1 MKGAKGVLIN
11 ITGGSDITLMEIDEA
26 VNIIREEV
34 DENAE
39 IIFGSSYDDSLSGR
53 IRVSIVV
60 TGIDDEAT
68 MQVLKTKDMGAYVD
82 LDAGKAEDEE
92 ERREMPEM
100 PLREEITVEETVL
113 DEAPIELD
121 NVVELTAAKKAAAPK
136 QEEFAALKGEEEN
149 EEAHPSSALFN
160 AIINKPVVANAEEA
174 AQVKSE
180 LAEVKVEK
188 AFAPTARVK
197 IIEEEPQ
204 LFPEQGEVELPRER
218 RAREEAQAMIQ
229 EEPEEPTRQRFID
242 KILGISRAKAKKP
255 VKPVVVPKFDEIE
268 DFAEK
273 ENDSEDDL
281 EIPSFLRRR

>member
-1 MKGAKGVLIN
+1 M
-11 ITGGSDITLMEIDEA
+11 
-26 VNIIREEV
+26 
-34 DENAE
+34 
-39 IIFGSSYDDSLSGR
+39 
-53 IRVSIVV
+53 
-60 TGIDDEAT
+60 
-68 MQVLKTKDMGAYVD
+68 
-82 LDAGKAEDEE
+82 
-92 ERREMPEM
+92 
-100 PLREEITVEETVL
+100 
-113 DEAPIELD
+113 
-121 NVVELTAAKKAAAPK
+121 
-136 QEEFAALKGEEEN
+136 
-149 EEAHPSSALFN
+149 
-160 AIINKPVVANAEEA
+160 
-174 AQVKSE
+174 KSE

-281 EIPSFLRRR
+281 KSRRFCAADSKAMCRKETPLFVQRGFCLARFPGYILPTLRAETRAQRRRGDSGYCCRECGEWADGILTRGGEPATKKRNREVPL